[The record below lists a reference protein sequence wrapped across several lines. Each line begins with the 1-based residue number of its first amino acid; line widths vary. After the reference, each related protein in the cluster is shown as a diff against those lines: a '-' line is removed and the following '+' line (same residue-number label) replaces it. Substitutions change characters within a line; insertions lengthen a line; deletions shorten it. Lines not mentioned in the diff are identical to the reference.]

1 MSALPAHVI
10 LHPGEALRA
19 VIAQDRQVQ
28 LLTDGILAS
37 AGLMLAMMLK
47 MALDGG
53 LQRELSG
60 LGSGM
65 LTTLVFLIGPLVIQ
79 RIFGARP
86 AYALTTHRLILAE
99 DDAIELRQI
108 RRIRVWL
115 TSVSLQTE
123 TRRVSL
129 QHLPN
134 APAVARLIRDT
145 LTR

>member
-1 MSALPAHVI
+1 MPPLPAHVT
-10 LHPGEALRA
+10 LQPGEGLRA

-28 LLTDGILAS
+28 LLTDGILATLL
-37 AGLMLAMMLK
+37 LMLAVVLK
-47 MALDGG
+47 TLLDGG

-60 LGSGM
+60 LGSG
-65 LTTLVFLIGPLVIQ
+65 LFTTFVFLAGPLLMQ

-86 AYALTTHRLILAE
+86 VYALTDRRLILAE
-99 DDAIELRQI
+99 DDAIELHRI

-115 TSVSLQTE
+115 TSISLQTD
-123 TRRVSL
+123 TRLVSL
-129 QHLPN
+129 QHLTN

>member
-1 MSALPAHVI
+1 MPLLPADVT
-10 LHPGEALRA
+10 LQPGEGVQA

-28 LLTDGILAS
+28 LLTDGLLATF
-37 AGLMLAMMLK
+37 GLMLAVVLK
-47 MALDGG
+47 IALDGG
-53 LQRELSG
+53 IGRELSG

-65 LTTLVFLIGPLVIQ
+65 FTTFLFLVGPLLIQ

-86 AYALTTHRLILAE
+86 AYTLTDRRLILAE
-99 DDAIELRQI
+99 DDIIELHQI

-115 TSVSLQTE
+115 TSISLQTD
-123 TRRVSL
+123 TRRVWL